1 MVNRL
6 GAAVRRCAA
15 AIAIDPSV
23 EPAQN
28 RCCFKRFFISV
39 LLLLLLSNF
48 ESRTERVGL
57 PVLPL
62 LFPGCAESRISAAQQ
77 GVSGSY
83 RKPGGGVEV
92 DCGAAADF
100 WKDRMRLQQQQ
111 RKSFFC
117 EESFFFHIYDEE
129 GGRAAWTLSIWLRS
143 TVHMKRSEVIK
154 PRFPTF
160 FNATTA
166 K

>member
-6 GAAVRRCAA
+6 CAAVRRCAA

-28 RCCFKRFFISV
+28 RSCFKRFFISE
-39 LLLLLLSNF
+39 LLLLLSNF
-48 ESRTERVGL
+48 ESRTERVWLTGRL

-62 LFPGCAESRISAAQQ
+62 LFPGRCAAPSPVSVCAAQQ
-77 GVSGSY
+77 GVSGSH
-83 RKPGGGVEV
+83 RKPGCGVEV

-100 WKDRMRLQQQQ
+100 WKDCMRLQQQQ

-117 EESFFFHIYDEE
+117 EERFWFFSY
-129 GGRAAWTLSIWLRS
+129 L
-143 TVHMKRSEVIK
+143 
-154 PRFPTF
+154 
-160 FNATTA
+160 
-166 K
+166 

>member
-6 GAAVRRCAA
+6 CAAVRRCAA

-28 RCCFKRFFISV
+28 RCCFKRFFISE
-39 LLLLLLSNF
+39 LLLRLSNF

-62 LFPGCAESRISAAQQ
+62 LFPGRCAAPSPVSGSAAQQ
-77 GVSGSY
+77 GVSGSH
-83 RKPGGGVEV
+83 RKPGGGVVV
-92 DCGAAADF
+92 DCGAATDF
-100 WKDRMRLQQQQ
+100 WKDCVRLQQQQ

-117 EESFFFHIYDEE
+117 EERVFPHICEEE
-129 GGRAAWTLSIWLRS
+129 GGRAARTLSIWLRS
-143 TVHMKRSEVIK
+143 AQLFT
-154 PRFPTF
+154 
-160 FNATTA
+160 
-166 K
+166 

>member
-6 GAAVRRCAA
+6 CAAVRRRAA

-28 RCCFKRFFISV
+28 RCCFKRFFISE
-39 LLLLLLSNF
+39 LLLLLSNF
-48 ESRTERVGL
+48 ESRRARVGL

-62 LFPGCAESRISAAQQ
+62 LFPGRCAAPSPVSVSAAQQ
-77 GVSGSY
+77 GVSGSH

-92 DCGAAADF
+92 GCGAAADF
-100 WKDRMRLQQQQ
+100 WKDCMRLQQQQ

-117 EESFFFHIYDEE
+117 EERGFFFHIYDEE
-129 GGRAAWTLSIWLRS
+129 GGRAA
-143 TVHMKRSEVIK
+143 
-154 PRFPTF
+154 
-160 FNATTA
+160 
-166 K
+166 